1 MHPLFFL
8 SLSQENLF
16 KFNTVLFKIIKDKVM
31 AFADIF
37 KDTNDYN
44 EKTIIGFLS
53 FAVMV
58 LVMIAVCQE
67 ASTKLFVGLQFL
79 HCQNIFPTESH
90 FYPIG
95 NVLRSYCDN
104 QNPVFF
110 SLLLVS

>member
-58 LVMIAVCQE
+58 LVMIADVVSGFFGKDLVINE
-67 ASTKLFVGLQFL
+67 FTYNSFVIVTLGSFGIAGLEKFAKK
-79 HCQNIFPTESH
+79 
-90 FYPIG
+90 
-95 NVLRSYCDN
+95 
-104 QNPVFF
+104 
-110 SLLLVS
+110 